1 MATANVEGNESA
13 VNNIELVDIE
23 DVIPANSSNSLFL
36 CIARALIYMS
46 WKNPTFSDQLNAC
59 GISKSDLKC
68 DIHLQTTLR
77 KLLCQYWLENEVMV
91 CRKINNVI
99 LSEEYSK

>member
-1 MATANVEGNESA
+1 MATSNGDANESA
-13 VNNIELVDIE
+13 INNIELVDIE
-23 DVIPANSSNSLFL
+23 DIVPPNGGNSLFL

-46 WKNPTFSDQLNAC
+46 WKIPAFNDELNNR

-68 DIHLQTTLR
+68 DIHLQATLR
-77 KLLCQYWLENEVMV
+77 KMLCEYWCNNEVILNQN
-91 CRKINNVI
+91 INNVI